1 MLFIFQV
8 LVLSQTEM
16 SFKISTLNT
25 ALVINRNYSLGNLP
39 ADIN

>member
-25 ALVINRNYSLGNLP
+25 ALVVNPCP
-39 ADIN
+39 AE